1 MNTNAKKTIGTEI
14 LGTQED
20 AKLGDDLSVYD
31 NLVINHYLKKKL
43 YFYDKDNADKIYEL
57 YGTLFSSIIKIS
69 IHDFINKDNSTS
81 LFSVIMEKI
90 MESNRI
96 TPILVKSRAGHGKT
110 EC

>member
-43 YFYDKDNADKIYEL
+43 YFLNSA
-57 YGTLFSSIIKIS
+57 TL
-69 IHDFINKDNSTS
+69 
-81 LFSVIMEKI
+81 
-90 MESNRI
+90 
-96 TPILVKSRAGHGKT
+96 
-110 EC
+110 